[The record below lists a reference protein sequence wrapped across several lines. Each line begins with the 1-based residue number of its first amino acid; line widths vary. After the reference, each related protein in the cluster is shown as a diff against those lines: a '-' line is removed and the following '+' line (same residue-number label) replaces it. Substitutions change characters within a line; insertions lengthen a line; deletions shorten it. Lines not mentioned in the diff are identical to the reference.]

1 MKKYF
6 KYITCLIVSLL
17 LITTCFATD
26 VDTETVV
33 ENTVPDF
40 SQFYSSTFLITE
52 LEGNYYAYTCLPQYN
67 LYLSSS
73 TGKIYI
79 KANPSIVEK
88 YKFVDG
94 DWKLIAN
101 NSSSDSNY
109 FRVIYTTTGYS
120 ETFLY
125 SNCDIT
131 YVNSEGVYFKQN
143 INNDNIPDEDDTD
156 IVTSDTDISSSIVS
170 DEETKGVLYMILG
183 ILIFFLICV
192 LCTYIY
198 KFFKMFF

>member
-1 MKKYF
+1 MTF
-6 KYITCLIVSLL
+6 NILTFP
-17 LITTCFATD
+17 CFATDGETD
-26 VDTETVV
+26 VDTETVI

-40 SQFYSSTFLITE
+40 SQFYSSTFLITKTD
-52 LEGNYYAYTCLPQYN
+52 GNYYAFTCLPQYN

-79 KANPSIVEK
+79 KADPSIVEK

-94 DWKLIAN
+94 AWKLIAN
-101 NSSSDSNY
+101 NSSSDSTY
-109 FRVIYTTTGYS
+109 FRVIYTITGYS

-143 INNDNIPDEDDTD
+143 INNDNITPDDTD
-156 IVTSDTDISSSIVS
+156 SIITDDNVSSEYKLEITTRLSRIEYILLFALILVI
-170 DEETKGVLYMILG
+170 TAFILYILWRLLYMCI
-183 ILIFFLICV
+183 
-192 LCTYIY
+192 
-198 KFFKMFF
+198 